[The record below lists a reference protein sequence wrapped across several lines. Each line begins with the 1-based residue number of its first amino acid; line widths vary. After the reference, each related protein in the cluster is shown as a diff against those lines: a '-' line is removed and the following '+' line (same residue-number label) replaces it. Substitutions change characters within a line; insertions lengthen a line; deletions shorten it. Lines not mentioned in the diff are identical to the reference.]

1 MHFVLE
7 SFKGPQISWGA
18 VIYEMYG
25 IQVLMRAKI
34 NAEINIGKSFCLFC

>member
-1 MHFVLE
+1 MHFVFE

-18 VIYEMYG
+18 VIYGMYG

-34 NAEINIGKSFCLFC
+34 NVEINIVKSFCLFC